1 MGLFDSL
8 GKAMKETAEKNRS
21 VREATS
27 SMSENELR
35 DLYRRSKRRGDFLAM
50 GNAKRSLKEN
60 YGYSDEDI
68 NDL

>member
-35 DLYRRSKRRGDFLAM
+35 DLY
-50 GNAKRSLKEN
+50 
-60 YGYSDEDI
+60 
-68 NDL
+68 